1 MGTRVEER
9 AKVESLR
16 ILVVGNN
23 PIDLSHLLEKLKKGE
38 GKRMIAEIAFDIPS
52 ILDRLSK
59 FTPDYILIDDN
70 IGRDELKKMVSTLLN
85 ERKTKQI
92 PITVLKNSNYHDTI
106 ATSAGI
112 LDFILKDSL
121 TGEAIYLALKNSLK
135 LRQTQLYLYKAYKRR
150 KGQLAR
156 LFVKAQP
163 SFQI

>member
-1 MGTRVEER
+1 METTTKEI
-9 AKVESLR
+9 KVESLR
-16 ILVVGNN
+16 MLVVGNN

-38 GKRMIAEIAFDIPS
+38 GRHIVAEIAFDVPS

-70 IGRDELKKMVSTLLN
+70 IGRQALKRMVTALLK

-92 PITVLKNSNYHDTI
+92 PITILKNSNYHDTI

-112 LDFILKDSL
+112 LDTILKEDL
-121 TGEAIYLALKNSLK
+121 TGEAVYRALKNSLK
-135 LRQTQLYLYKAYKRR
+135 LRQTQMYLYKAYRRR

-156 LFVKAQP
+156 LFSKEQP
-163 SFQI
+163 AFQI